1 MKDNSSYQERL
12 KKMKRSIEKNKD
24 LLESEFPEDVVQ
36 SGSPDLIRKEDNEI
50 DNDAGEDSDEKHGR
64 SKKS

>member
-1 MKDNSSYQERL
+1 MKDKGSYQERL

-24 LLESEFPEDVVQ
+24 LLESEFPEDVTR
-36 SGSPDLIRKEDNEI
+36 SGSPDLIRKQDNEI
-50 DNDAGEDSDEKHGR
+50 DSDTGEDADEKQDR